1 MSLKT
6 LVDEL
11 VSLNDKNL
19 AQRVI
24 DNDDVQW
31 CLSELQDILAA
42 DVEPVVRCGDC
53 VFARESDSNRM
64 RGRVVNCGLYA
75 SRPIMCCND
84 FCSYGKRKKK
94 ESHNVEPV

>member
-1 MSLKT
+1 MSLKK

-11 VSLNDKNL
+11 MSLNDEAL

-42 DVEPVVRCGDC
+42 DVEPVVRCRDC
-53 VFARESDSNRM
+53 IYFRRNEVFNSAW
-64 RGRVVNCGLYA
+64 
-75 SRPIMCCND
+75 
-84 FCSYGKRKKK
+84 CSYYAGATETAKNGYCYHAIRKGNK
-94 ESHNVEPV
+94 